1 MYPEGVFW
9 NVNAISN
16 NHDTN
21 SIGIDHETCPAESLE
36 EGSDVDL
43 FFFERVDNEGNHFRF
58 VTTPATN
65 IP

>member
-1 MYPEGVFW
+1 MYRKGVFR
-9 NVNAISN
+9 NVPAISD

-21 SIGIDHETCPAESLE
+21 SIGIDYETCPAESLE

-43 FFFERVDNEGNHFRF
+43 FFFETVDNEGNDFRF

-65 IP
+65 IS